1 MQTVMPSS
9 AKNQYPHPRRRIM
22 FQGLFG
28 NSTEINAKE
37 LQKDLDATMVE
48 GETVV
53 KAFKIVR
60 DLFVFTDKR
69 LLLID
74 KQGLTGKKAEYHSIP
89 YKSISRFSVETA
101 GTFDMDAEMK
111 IYISGNPTPIRR
123 EFKRGTDIVGVQ
135 KVLAGFIL
143 K

>member
-1 MQTVMPSS
+1 
-9 AKNQYPHPRRRIM
+9 M

-28 NSTEINAKE
+28 NATEINAKE
-37 LQKDLDATMVE
+37 LQKDLEATIVE

-53 KAFKIVR
+53 KAFRIVR

-89 YKSISRFSVETA
+89 YKSISHFTVETA

-111 IYISGNPTPIRR
+111 IYISGNPTPIQR

>member
-1 MQTVMPSS
+1 ML
-9 AKNQYPHPRRRIM
+9 
-22 FQGLFG
+22 QGLFG
-28 NSTEINAKE
+28 NATEINAKE
-37 LQKDLDATMVE
+37 LQKDLEATIVE

-53 KAFKIVR
+53 KAFRIIR
-60 DLFVFTDKR
+60 DLFIFTDKR

-74 KQGLTGKKAEYHSIP
+74 KQGITGKKAEYHSIP
-89 YKSISRFSVETA
+89 YESISHFSVETA

-111 IYISGNPTPIRR
+111 IYISGNPTPIQR

>member
-1 MQTVMPSS
+1 ML
-9 AKNQYPHPRRRIM
+9 
-22 FQGLFG
+22 QGLFG
-28 NSTEINAKE
+28 NATEVNAKE
-37 LQKDLDATMVE
+37 LQKDLEATIVE

-53 KAFKIVR
+53 KAFKILR

-89 YKSISRFSVETA
+89 YKSISHFSVETA

-111 IYISGNPTPIRR
+111 IYISGNPTPIQR

-135 KVLAGFIL
+135 KILAQFIL

>member
-1 MQTVMPSS
+1 ML
-9 AKNQYPHPRRRIM
+9 
-22 FQGLFG
+22 QGLFG
-28 NSTEINAKE
+28 NASEISAKE
-37 LQKDLDATMVE
+37 LQKDLEATIVE

-53 KAFKIVR
+53 KAFRIIR
-60 DLFVFTDKR
+60 DLFIFTDKR

-74 KQGLTGKKAEYHSIP
+74 KQGITGKKAEYHSIP
-89 YKSISRFSVETA
+89 YKSISHFCVETA

-111 IYISGNPTPIRR
+111 IYISGNPTPIQR

-135 KVLAGFIL
+135 KILAGFIL

>member
-1 MQTVMPSS
+1 MAML
-9 AKNQYPHPRRRIM
+9 
-22 FQGLFG
+22 QGLFG
-28 NSTEINAKE
+28 NATEVNAKE
-37 LQKDLDATMVE
+37 LQKDLEATIVE

-53 KAFKIVR
+53 KAFKILR

-89 YKSISRFSVETA
+89 YKSISHFSVETA

-111 IYISGNPTPIRR
+111 IYISGNPTPIQR

-135 KVLAGFIL
+135 KILAQFIL

>member
-1 MQTVMPSS
+1 
-9 AKNQYPHPRRRIM
+9 M

-28 NSTEINAKE
+28 NATEINAKE
-37 LQKDLDATMVE
+37 LQKDLEATIVE

-53 KAFKIVR
+53 KAFRILR
-60 DLFVFTDKR
+60 DLFIFTDKR

-89 YKSISRFSVETA
+89 YKSISHFSVETA

-111 IYISGNPTPIRR
+111 IYISGNPTPIQR